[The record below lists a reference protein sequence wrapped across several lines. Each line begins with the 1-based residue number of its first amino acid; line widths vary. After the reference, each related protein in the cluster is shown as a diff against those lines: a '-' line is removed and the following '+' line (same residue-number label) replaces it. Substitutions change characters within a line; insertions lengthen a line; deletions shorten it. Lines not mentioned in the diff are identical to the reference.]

1 MRLRRVALA
10 LAGLSLVTAAA
21 VPAAATAAKPGPDSF
36 REAGKNARKLPT
48 TNAQAAATACGVS
61 VGAVNTGGTASGY
74 DVTATRP
81 LTVNPLDPYKL
92 FGIRSSA
99 GWYLESDGT
108 TDFFHGLVLQGDNLY
123 GAITLYKGSATT
135 PSVRAVK
142 LGTGWRG
149 FSQITDS
156 NYVYGINDHAFLYGL
171 HANGSLYRYTVD
183 DKPRAF
189 GSAPGFGSV
198 KAMTLIAETATY
210 DTLLVLTK
218 GGALYTVRVPV
229 KLPMK
234 PVVKQV
240 RASGF
245 AAFESLVAQRC
256 GATSTLLTAF
266 DHDTNTATV
275 YAVSKATGTSTVIKS
290 YGTFKAA
297 LGAKVHF
304 LLTGGG
310 GPQRLGE

>member
-1 MRLRRVALA
+1 MRRVALA
-10 LAGLSLVTAAA
+10 LAGLALVTAAA
-21 VPAAATAAKPGPDSF
+21 VPAAATAAKPGRDSF
-36 REAGKNARKLPT
+36 RAAGKSAGKLPT
-48 TNAQAAATACGVS
+48 TNAQAAATACGLAA
-61 VGAVNTGGTASGY
+61 GAVNATGTAGGY

-81 LTVNPLDPYKL
+81 VTVNPLDPYKL
-92 FGIRSSA
+92 FGVRSSA
-99 GWYLESDGT
+99 SWYLESYGT
-108 TDFFHGLVLQGDNLY
+108 TDLFHGLVLQGDNLY
-123 GAITLYKGSATT
+123 GAITTYKGTATT
-135 PSVRAVK
+135 PTVQAIK

-156 NYVYGINDHAFLYGL
+156 NYPHGTNAQTFLYGL
-171 HANGSLYRYTVD
+171 HANGSLYRYAVE
-183 DKPRAF
+183 DKARSF

-218 GGALYTVRVPV
+218 GGALYTVHVPV
-229 KLPMK
+229 TLPMK

-245 AAFESLVAQRC
+245 AAFDSLVAQRC

-275 YAVSKATGTSTVIKS
+275 YAVSKATGTSTLIKS
-290 YGTFKAA
+290 YGTFKATF
-297 LGAKVHF
+297 GAKVHF
-304 LLTGGG
+304 LLTGSG
-310 GPQRLGE
+310 GPQRVGE